1 MDMTDKN
8 YGTLAHVL
16 NLAYE
21 RAAKGKGRERHGKG
35 RAFHEQ
41 PIVTIPKLQG
51 NFDGLAYQIMKKLG
65 ELKDFPEKE
74 RRVNELLD
82 VIVYASAMVLYE
94 IGDDMAA
101 VTSIKVDSIDSA
113 STEEEGRPPIPPI
126 PSVLGCRAGKA
137 PLAPLAPVKKVVAE
151 NDNHGQTKPAKTA
164 RTGGDPIANLGTTA
178 SLSRLRSRRLLRS
191 GFLPGVDGGNDYIIL
206 YAMNTASQEAGPELL
221 VNSLADVAVDLAK
234 NNVDTEVMINLIPCM
249 LTNYRTTMVGE
260 LLKSEGIRVID
271 ADKDS
276 DTITLVYDDI

>member
-101 VTSIKVDSIDSA
+101 VTSIPVDLSDRA
-113 STEEEGRPPIPPI
+113 STEEAGRPPIPP
-126 PSVLGCRAGKA
+126 VLGCRAGKA

-151 NDNHGQTKPAKTA
+151 NDNQGKTEPAKTA
-164 RTGGDPIANLGTTA
+164 LTGGDPIANLGATA
-178 SLSRLRSRRLLRS
+178 SMSRLRSRRFLTAEV
-191 GFLPGVDGGNDYIIL
+191 LPGVEGGNDYIML
-206 YAMNTASQEAGPELL
+206 HAPKASSQEAGPELL
-221 VNSLADVAVDLAK
+221 VNSLTDVAVDLAK
-234 NNVDTEVMINLIPCM
+234 NNLDMEVMINLAPSM
-249 LTNYRTTMVGE
+249 LTNYRNTMVGE

>member
-113 STEEEGRPPIPPI
+113 S
-126 PSVLGCRAGKA
+126 
-137 PLAPLAPVKKVVAE
+137 AE
-151 NDNHGQTKPAKTA
+151 NEITLVNGIAHYDLNSREGEFPPGTKMEQVDAITNHGQTKRAKTA
-164 RTGGDPIANLGTTA
+164 LTGGDPIANLGATA

-191 GFLPGVDGGNDYIIL
+191 GVLPGVDGGNDYIIL